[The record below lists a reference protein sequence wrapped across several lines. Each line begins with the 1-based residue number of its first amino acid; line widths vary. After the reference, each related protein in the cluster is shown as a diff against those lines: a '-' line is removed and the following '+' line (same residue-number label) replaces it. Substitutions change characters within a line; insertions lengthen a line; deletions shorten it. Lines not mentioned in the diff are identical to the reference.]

1 MLEES
6 RLRLAVISVRYSR
19 LRANTRRAMFSATRR
34 ELHNLRSAAE
44 LNLCVPSWRNGL
56 LLPVVSRSFSAQASC
71 AVASSTDLLKQNDDA
86 LVKLMRW
93 ARQER
98 RRRQKFKET
107 KSPIDGALPDTASP
121 QTKPVKSRRTTGRG
135 NSGQNG
141 AKKPRAHSSR
151 TPTQRGTTE
160 ERVEAIAKDRKK
172 WNEDI
177 LTALE
182 MIRAAAPQSKTSEG
196 PTVKEETEDH
206 GDMLADKTYSDLPF
220 EKYPLEAI
228 EVPSEAH
235 IFPPVLEHGIDRVLF
250 NPGVHFLQDP
260 RSRVYNFPPEIK
272 HIMSVHEF
280 DYDALPEYQISSR
293 DKILQSIAME
303 QKCKYYGSTSSLTAM
318 LSQFHYL
325 ISKWRPPNGTHISHH
340 HDESLKFTAA
350 ASMAASVFV
359 RYMPETG
366 LYAIDSDKS
375 DDSEII
381 LMWLGRSME
390 LQLVTPVEKY
400 ENFRRSKSH
409 LLDPEQK
416 KYREPYHY
424 SKCGDFMLRSQ
435 QDCMDPRLP
444 NGGTFD
450 LKTRAV
456 AAVRYDIEHI
466 HEVGETGYQ
475 LKTLHGKYESFE
487 SEYKDMIRASFLKYS
502 LQARIGR
509 MDGIL
514 IAYHNIARLF
524 GFQYVPLEEL
534 DLCIHGENHKY
545 LAKEEFSASIGILND
560 FLDRVTAEYPEQVYL
575 LRISGI
581 TLRLT
586 KDGSL
591 LTLCS
596 MYHQRQNKCASF

>member
-6 RLRLAVISVRYSR
+6 GLRLYAISASVSKVHRATTGFASFASR
-19 LRANTRRAMFSATRR
+19 S
-34 ELHNLRSAAE
+34 ELHNRRRTTGLHFRG
-44 LNLCVPSWRNGL
+44 PGWWNGL
-56 LLPVVSRSFSAQASC
+56 LSPIVLSRSFTAPGSG
-71 AVASSTDLLKQNDDA
+71 AVSPSVVVLKQNEDT
-86 LVKLMRW
+86 LVRLMRW
-93 ARQER
+93 ARHER
-98 RRRQKFKET
+98 NRRHNVKQREG
-107 KSPIDGALPDTASP
+107 PAHGAVRGIAT
-121 QTKPVKSRRTTGRG
+121 QRKKSRQAQR
-135 NSGQNG
+135 NIASHNVNDGQQQNPNG
-141 AKKPRAHSSR
+141 TEKRRKQTPRKRKQA
-151 TPTQRGTTE
+151 GLTE
-160 ERVEAIAKDRKK
+160 ERLEAIAKDRKK
-172 WNEDI
+172 WNQDI
-177 LTALE
+177 ITTLDA
-182 MIRAAAPQSKTSEG
+182 IRTSGPQPRTPNGSTVSERTDG
-196 PTVKEETEDH
+196 PSEKV
-206 GDMLADKTYSDLPF
+206 ADRAYSDVSF

-235 IFPPVLEHGIDRVLF
+235 IYPPVLEHGIDRVLF

-260 RSRVYNFPPEIK
+260 RSRVYNFPPEIR

-293 DKILQSIAME
+293 DKVLQSIAKE
-303 QKCKYYGSTSSLTAM
+303 HQCKYYGSTSSLTAM

-325 ISKWRPPNGTHISHH
+325 ISKWRPPHGTHISHY
-340 HDESLKFTAA
+340 HDEALKFTSA

-375 DDSEII
+375 EDSEII

-390 LQLVTPVEKY
+390 LQLVTPTQTY

-416 KYREPYHY
+416 KHREPYHY

-456 AAVRYDIEHI
+456 AAVRYDIGHI

-487 SEYKDMIRASFLKYS
+487 SEYKDMIRASFLKYL
-502 LQARIGR
+502 LQVRIGR

-514 IAYHNIARLF
+514 VAYHNIARLF
-524 GFQYVPLEEL
+524 GFQYVPIEEL

-545 LAKEEFSASIGILND
+545 LAKAEFMASMGILND
-560 FLDRVTAEYPEQVYL
+560 FLDRVTAKYPEQV
-575 LRISGI
+575 
-581 TLRLT
+581 
-586 KDGSL
+586 
-591 LTLCS
+591 
-596 MYHQRQNKCASF
+596 

>member
-6 RLRLAVISVRYSR
+6 RLRLSVITVGPSR
-19 LRANTRRAMFSATRR
+19 LRATRLAMFSASRS
-34 ELHNLRSAAE
+34 ELHNLRRSAE
-44 LNLCVPSWRNGL
+44 LGFRVPSWRNEL
-56 LLPVVSRSFSAQASC
+56 LLPAALSRSFSARASC
-71 AVASSTDLLKQNDDA
+71 AVASSTDLLKQNDAA

-98 RRRQKFKET
+98 RRRQKVKER
-107 KSPIDGALPDTASP
+107 KSPIDGAAPDTASP
-121 QTKPVKSRRTTGRG
+121 QRKPTVRRPIGLG
-135 NSGQNG
+135 SNKGQQKNANG
-141 AKKPRAHSSR
+141 AKKPLAHSSR
-151 TPTQRGTTE
+151 TRKQHGIME
-160 ERVEAIAKDRKK
+160 EQVETIATDRKK

-182 MIRAAAPQSKTSEG
+182 MIRAASPQSKPLEG
-196 PTVKEETEDH
+196 PIVKEQTEDH
-206 GDMLADKTYSDLPF
+206 GEMLADKTYSDLPF

-293 DKILQSIAME
+293 DKELQSIAKE
-303 QKCKYYGSTSSLTAM
+303 HKCKYYGSTSSLTAM

-340 HDESLKFTAA
+340 HDETLKFTAA

-375 DDSEII
+375 EDSEII

-390 LQLVTPVEKY
+390 LQLVTPLQKY

-534 DLCIHGENHKY
+534 DLCIHGENLKY
-545 LAKEEFSASIGILND
+545 LAKEEFAASIGILND
-560 FLDRVTAEYPEQVYL
+560 FLDRVTADYPEQV
-575 LRISGI
+575 
-581 TLRLT
+581 
-586 KDGSL
+586 
-591 LTLCS
+591 
-596 MYHQRQNKCASF
+596 

>member
-1 MLEES
+1 MLVES
-6 RLRLAVISVRYSR
+6 QLRLPLISVRSSPLRPHTAR
-19 LRANTRRAMFSATRR
+19 LAMFSASRSEFR
-34 ELHNLRSAAE
+34 NLRRAAE
-44 LNLCVPSWRNGL
+44 LGFRVPSWRNGL
-56 LLPVVSRSFSAQASC
+56 LLPVVLSRSFSARASC
-71 AVASSTDLLKQNDDA
+71 ALASSTDLLKQNDDA

-98 RRRQKFKET
+98 RRRQKGKES
-107 KSPIDGALPDTASP
+107 KSPIDVAVPDTASS
-121 QTKPVKSRRTTGRG
+121 QRKPDKARRTIGLGKRG
-135 NSGQNG
+135 QQKNVNG
-141 AKKPRAHSSR
+141 AKKPLAHTSR
-151 TPTQRGTTE
+151 TPKQRDIME
-160 ERVEAIAKDRKK
+160 ERVETIAKDRKK
-172 WNEDI
+172 WNEDT
-177 LTALE
+177 LTALD

-196 PTVKEETEDH
+196 PAVKEQTEDH
-206 GDMLADKTYSDLPF
+206 GEMLADKIYSDLPF
-220 EKYPLEAI
+220 ENYPLEAI

-260 RSRVYNFPPEIK
+260 RSRVYNFPPDIK

-293 DKILQSIAME
+293 DKVLQSIAKE
-303 QKCKYYGSTSSLTAM
+303 HKCKYYGSTSSLTAM

-325 ISKWRPPNGTHISHH
+325 ISKWRPPNATHISHY
-340 HDESLKFTAA
+340 HDETLKFTAA

-375 DDSEII
+375 EDSEII

-390 LQLVTPVEKY
+390 LQLVTPLQKY

-545 LAKEEFSASIGILND
+545 LANEEFMASIGILND
-560 FLDRVTAEYPEQVYL
+560 FLDRVTAEYPEQVYV
-575 LRISGI
+575 LRISCI
-581 TLRLT
+581 TLKLT
-586 KDGSL
+586 
-591 LTLCS
+591 T
-596 MYHQRQNKCASF
+596 MAVF